1 MGRYKEVIM
10 PSFVNRLQHAWNAFM
25 GRDPTETV
33 KYRDIGLSFGYRPDR
48 PRFSRGNERTIVTAV
63 YNRLAIDV
71 ASVTIEHVRFDEN
84 GRFKELIDSKLNR
97 CLTLEANLDQ
107 SGREFIQ
114 DIAMSMFD
122 EGCVAIVPTDTTLN
136 PKVSNSYDILSMRTG
151 KVLEWYPQHVKV
163 RVYNEKTGKKED
175 ITLPKRHVAI
185 VENPFYA
192 VMNEPNSTAKRLI
205 RKLSLLDAIDEQN
218 GSGKL
223 DLIIQLPYD
232 TRSNVRKQQ
241 AETRRSEI
249 VEQLENSAYGIA
261 YIGATE
267 HITQLNRS
275 VDNQLMSQIEYLTR
289 MLYSQLGITEEIM
302 NGTASEAA
310 MTSYNARTIEPIL
323 SAITDSMKRKFLTQT
338 AISQRQSIYFFKDPF
353 KLVPVSNISEI
364 ADKFTRNEIMTSNEI
379 RQVIGMLPS
388 NDPKADE
395 LRNKNLSMPK
405 EELQQE
411 LANRP
416 MEEQIDENQV

>member
-1 MGRYKEVIM
+1 M
-10 PSFVNRLQHAWNAFM
+10 PTFINRLQHAWNAFM
-25 GRDPTETV
+25 GRDPTEEV
-33 KYRDIGLSFGYRPDR
+33 IKYRDIGVSYGYRPDR

-63 YNRLAIDV
+63 YNRLAVDV
-71 ASVTIEHVRFDEN
+71 AAVNIKHVRFDEN
-84 GRFKELIDSKLNR
+84 GRFKEEIDSKLNR

-114 DIAMSMFD
+114 DVAMSMFD
-122 EGCVAIVPTDTTLN
+122 EGCVAIVPTDTTAN
-136 PKVSNSYDILSMRTG
+136 PSSSSSYDILSMRTG
-151 KVLEWYPQHVKV
+151 KILEWYPQHVKIK
-163 RVYNEKTGKKED
+163 VYNEQTGKKED
-175 ITLPKRHVAI
+175 IILPKRQVAI
-185 VENPFYA
+185 IENPFYA

-232 TRSNVRKQQ
+232 TRSNVRRQQ
-241 AETRRSEI
+241 AETRRNEI
-249 VEQLENSAYGIA
+249 VEQLENSTYGIA

-275 VDNQLMSQIEYLTR
+275 VDNQLMGQIEYLTR

-302 NGTASEAA
+302 NGTASEEA

-323 SAITDSMKRKFLTQT
+323 AAITDSMKRKFLTQT
-338 AISQRQSIYFFKDPF
+338 AISQKQSIYFFKDPF
-353 KLVPVSNISEI
+353 KLVPVSNVSEI
-364 ADKFTRNEIMTSNEI
+364 ADKFTRNEIMSSNEI

-388 NDPKADE
+388 KDPKADE

-405 EELQQE
+405 EEIQNEAKKLT
-411 LANRP
+411 
-416 MEEQIDENQV
+416 EEDQVIEN

>member
-1 MGRYKEVIM
+1 M
-10 PSFVNRLQHAWNAFM
+10 PTFINRLQHAWNAFM
-25 GRDPTETV
+25 GRDPTEEV
-33 KYRDIGLSFGYRPDR
+33 IKYRDVGVSYGYRPDR
-48 PRFSRGNERTIVTAV
+48 PRFSGGNERTIVTAV
-63 YNRLAIDV
+63 YNRLAVDV
-71 ASVTIEHVRFDEN
+71 AAVNIKHVRFDEN
-84 GRFKELIDSKLNR
+84 GRFKEEIDSKLNR

-114 DIAMSMFD
+114 DVAMSMFD
-122 EGCVAIVPTDTTLN
+122 EGCVAIVPTDTTAN
-136 PKVSNSYDILSMRTG
+136 PSSSSSYDILSMRTG
-151 KVLEWYPQHVKV
+151 KILEWYPQHVKIK
-163 RVYNEKTGKKED
+163 VYNEQTGKKED
-175 ITLPKRHVAI
+175 IILPKRQVAI
-185 VENPFYA
+185 IENPFYA

-232 TRSNVRKQQ
+232 TRSNVRRQQ
-241 AETRRSEI
+241 AETRRNEI
-249 VEQLENSAYGIA
+249 VEQLENSTYGIA

-275 VDNQLMSQIEYLTR
+275 VDNQLMGQIEYLTR

-302 NGTASEAA
+302 NGTASEEA

-323 SAITDSMKRKFLTQT
+323 AAITDSMKRKFLTQT
-338 AISQRQSIYFFKDPF
+338 AISQKQSIYFFKDPF
-353 KLVPVSNISEI
+353 KLVPVSNVSEI
-364 ADKFTRNEIMTSNEI
+364 ADKFTRNEIMSSNEI

-388 NDPKADE
+388 KDPKADE

-405 EELQQE
+405 EEIQNEAKKLT
-411 LANRP
+411 
-416 MEEQIDENQV
+416 EEDQVIEN

>member
-1 MGRYKEVIM
+1 M
-10 PSFVNRLQHAWNAFM
+10 PTFINRLQHAWNAFM
-25 GRDPTETV
+25 GRDPTEEV
-33 KYRDIGLSFGYRPDR
+33 IKYRDVGVSYGYRPDR

-63 YNRLAIDV
+63 YNRLAVDV
-71 ASVTIEHVRFDEN
+71 AAVNIKHVRFDEN
-84 GRFKELIDSKLNR
+84 GRFKEEIDSKLNR

-114 DIAMSMFD
+114 DVAMSMFD
-122 EGCVAIVPTDTTLN
+122 EGCVAIVPTDTTAN
-136 PKVSNSYDILSMRTG
+136 PSSSSSYDILSMRTG
-151 KVLEWYPQHVKV
+151 KILEWYPQHVKIK
-163 RVYNEKTGKKED
+163 VYNEQTGKKED
-175 ITLPKRHVAI
+175 IILPKRQVAI
-185 VENPFYA
+185 IENPFYA

-232 TRSNVRKQQ
+232 TRSNVRRQQ
-241 AETRRSEI
+241 AETRRNEI
-249 VEQLENSAYGIA
+249 VEQLENSTYGIA

-275 VDNQLMSQIEYLTR
+275 VDNQLMGQIEYLTR

-302 NGTASEAA
+302 NGTASEEA

-323 SAITDSMKRKFLTQT
+323 AAITDSMKRKFLTQT
-338 AISQRQSIYFFKDPF
+338 AISQKQSIYFFKDPF
-353 KLVPVSNISEI
+353 KLVPVSNVSEI
-364 ADKFTRNEIMTSNEI
+364 ADKFTRNEIMSSNEI

-388 NDPKADE
+388 KDPKADE

-405 EELQQE
+405 EEIQNEAKKLT
-411 LANRP
+411 
-416 MEEQIDENQV
+416 EEDQVIEN

>member
-1 MGRYKEVIM
+1 M
-10 PSFVNRLQHAWNAFM
+10 PSFINRLQHAWNAFM
-25 GRDPTETV
+25 GRDPTSQPMQ
-33 KYRDIGLSFGYRPDR
+33 YSDIGVSYGYRPDR

-63 YNRLAIDV
+63 YNRLAVDA
-71 ASVTIEHVRFDEN
+71 ASVTIEHVRLDEN
-84 GRFKELIDSKLNR
+84 GRIKERIDSKLNR

-107 SGREFIQ
+107 SAREFRQ
-114 DIAMSMFD
+114 DVAMSMFD
-122 EGCVAIVPTDTTLN
+122 EGCVAIVPTDTTAN
-136 PKVSNSYDILSMRTG
+136 PARSSSYDILTMRTG

-163 RVYNEKTGKKED
+163 RLYNERTGRKED
-175 ITLPKRHVAI
+175 IILEKRNVAI

-205 RKLSLLDAIDEQN
+205 RKLSLLDAIDEHN

-232 TRSNVRKQQ
+232 TRSQVRKQQ
-241 AETRRSEI
+241 AETRRNEI
-249 VEQLENSAYGIA
+249 VEQLENSSYGIA
-261 YIGATE
+261 YVGATE

-302 NGTASEAA
+302 NGTASEEA

-338 AISQRQSIYFFKDPF
+338 AISQGQSIYFFKDPF
-353 KLVPVSNISEI
+353 KLVPVSKIAEI
-364 ADKFTRNEIMTSNEI
+364 ADKVTRNEIMSSNEV
-379 RQVIGMLPS
+379 RQIIGMLPS

-395 LRNKNLSMPK
+395 LRNKNLSVPK
-405 EELQQE
+405 DEFQNTVTTE
-411 LANRP
+411 
-416 MEEQIDENQV
+416 EEQSIENQMRF

>member
-1 MGRYKEVIM
+1 M
-10 PSFVNRLQHAWNAFM
+10 PTFINRLQHAWNAFM
-25 GRDPTETV
+25 GRDPTDQPMQ
-33 KYRDIGLSFGYRPDR
+33 YSDIGLSYGYRPDR

-63 YNRLAIDV
+63 YNRLAVDV
-71 ASVTIEHVRFDEN
+71 AAVTIEHVRFDEN

-114 DIAMSMFD
+114 DVAMSMFD
-122 EGCVAIVPTDTTLN
+122 EGCVAIVPTDTTAN
-136 PKVSNSYDILSMRTG
+136 PRLSNSYDILSLRTG

-163 RVYNEKTGKKED
+163 KVYNEATGKKED
-175 ITLPKRHVAI
+175 IILPKRQVAI

-241 AETRRSEI
+241 AETRRNEI
-249 VEQLENSAYGIA
+249 VEQLENSTYGIA

-302 NGTASEAA
+302 NGTASEEA

-338 AISQRQSIYFFKDPF
+338 AISQRQTIYFFKDPF
-353 KLVPVSNISEI
+353 KLVPVSNIAEI

-388 NDPKADE
+388 TDPKADE
-395 LRNKNLSMPK
+395 LRNKNLSQPK
-405 EELQQE
+405 EELE
-411 LANRP
+411 KGP
-416 MEEQIDENQV
+416 TKVIEEEQSIENQM